1 VGGGIYREGG
11 KDECDPGCSL
21 RGGVLGLYERALLFH
36 HSSVVGNSGGS
47 LEIPLSP
54 DALDEVVKDC
64 LAEQDEIIFRDGVE
78 QLEHFEDFTIVR
90 GLVTA
95 FALHKERLEVHRPLV
110 IYWLGLLSNGLS
122 CRYHSWLTGLSG
134 VSRRML
140 TFSWSSGWVWTWCT
154 LCFHEHWIRL
164 WSAVFLTSS
173 LRYHDCRIHGYPG
186 RDGNDA
192 ASKDPAYS

>member
-1 VGGGIYREGG
+1 VGGGIYREEG
-11 KDECDPGCSL
+11 KDECGPGCSL

-64 LAEQDEIIFRDGVE
+64 LADQDEVIFRDGVE

-110 IYWLGLLSNGLS
+110 IYWLGLLSKTFKENGWTFLQVPFLADGTQ
-122 CRYHSWLTGLSG
+122 WGEQKDADILMVLGMGLDL
-134 VSRRML
+134 VHPLLPRAL
-140 TFSWSSGWVWTWCT
+140 D
-154 LCFHEHWIRL
+154 
-164 WSAVFLTSS
+164 SS
-173 LRYHDCRIHGYPG
+173 LVGGVPYFKFAIP
-186 RDGNDA
+186 
-192 ASKDPAYS
+192 